1 MKKVIRIDN
10 KEVGFK
16 ATALTLRLYRHF
28 FGRDMIRDMVKLKK
42 AYAKAS
48 ELPEDATEEE
58 KREAQLS
65 VLELEI
71 FENGE
76 WLDVFETFSI
86 YEVFPVIIEL
96 WSLNQKTTAE
106 PKKK

>member
-28 FGRDMIRDMVKLKK
+28 FGRDMISDMVKLKK

-58 KREAQLS
+58 KREARKAGKRQ
-65 VLELEI
+65 
-71 FENGE
+71 GE
-76 WLDVFETFSI
+76 
-86 YEVFPVIIEL
+86 
-96 WSLNQKTTAE
+96 
-106 PKKK
+106 KKEAAYMAGSKQEEDGHEEK